1 MKVEFLRFARYIRRG
16 HRNCTRMSL
25 VSGQRPD
32 GNGFISDRRIH
43 RWTGWLCSPRWICR
57 RAAREGT
64 EIEKTK
70 IKSKILP
77 ATEWNSVLVST
88 DEGEIYFWPMCGKI
102 SYTFRYIQ

>member
-16 HRNCTRMSL
+16 HRNCTRMSF

-43 RWTGWLCSPRWICR
+43 RWTGCAPRWICR
-57 RAAREGT
+57 RVVRGEAGT

-88 DEGEIYFWPMCGKI
+88 DGEEIYFFAYVW
-102 SYTFRYIQ
+102 

>member
-1 MKVEFLRFARYIRRG
+1 MKVEFLRFSRYIRGG
-16 HRNCTRMSL
+16 HRNCTRMSF

-43 RWTGWLCSPRWICR
+43 RWTGCAPRWICR
-57 RAAREGT
+57 RVAREET

-88 DEGEIYFWPMCGKI
+88 EKFIFWPMCGKI
-102 SYTFRYIQ
+102 SYTFRYIR